1 MRVLA
6 RHIATRHI
14 AALAGPFGRGKVVLI
29 GPHLEA
35 DESWYNDDGLSLQ
48 HGLNQDL
55 FRTAM
60 RLLD

>member
-1 MRVLA
+1 
-6 RHIATRHI
+6 
-14 AALAGPFGRGKVVLI
+14 VLI